1 VTAEPISTL
10 QPLAPDHL
18 EACLALDG
26 LALGGLWTPGQWQ
39 RELEDDRRPG
49 LGVWQRN
56 ELLAMACGW
65 LVVDEL
71 HITLVAVAPDQ
82 RRRGLGRR
90 VLQGLLAAAGS
101 CGVERATLEVASDN
115 GAARA
120 LYGGCGFRD
129 AGIRRGYY
137 RNGDDALIQWL
148 NLKAPETGG
157 LRVRLTED

>member
-1 VTAEPISTL
+1 MTAAPIS
-10 QPLAPDHL
+10 PLLPLKPVDL
-18 EACLALDG
+18 EACLALDN
-26 LALGGLWTPGQWQ
+26 LALGGLWTPAQWQ

-49 LGVWQRN
+49 LGLWRRG
-56 ELLAMACGW
+56 ELQAMASGW

-82 RRRGLGRR
+82 RRQGLGRL
-90 VLQGLLAAAGS
+90 VLAGLLAAGRQGGA
-101 CGVERATLEVASDN
+101 ERATLEVASRN

-120 LYGGCGFRD
+120 LYGDCGFRD

-148 NLKAPETGG
+148 KLEA
-157 LRVRLTED
+157 TEAGCSGCG